1 MKAKDADILILPGL
15 GGGTENHWYR
25 RWGARIATATIIEQD
40 QWWQPDPDAWSAR
53 IRKHAER
60 ATRPIV
66 FIAHSLGTLALAH
79 AAPKLT
85 DLTVAGAFLVAPP
98 DLETRL
104 DKVPDAAPYTPV
116 PRDPLPFPAL
126 VAASKTDPYASQE
139 AAADLANAWG
149 AMLVDAGD
157 CGHINDESGH
167 GPWPEGL
174 MTFTVFIHR
183 LKRAEG

>member
-1 MKAKDADILILPGL
+1 M
-15 GGGTENHWYR
+15 
-25 RWGARIATATIIEQD
+25 
-40 QWWQPDPDAWSAR
+40 
-53 IRKHAER
+53 
-60 ATRPIV
+60 
-66 FIAHSLGTLALAH
+66 
-79 AAPKLT
+79 
-85 DLTVAGAFLVAPP
+85 
-98 DLETRL
+98 
-104 DKVPDAAPYTPV
+104 PDAAPYTPV
-116 PRDPLPFPAL
+116 PRDPLPFPSL